1 MVLDI
6 ISFSGRSI
14 SAYSR
19 IKEAQ
24 FKIIQHLWQFTPLA
38 HRLKSFDE
46 LTKQAE
52 VKITIDNVDIKDA
65 DKKLRKSLTQLW
77 KAKQH
82 QTFNQVACKT

>member
-38 HRLKSFDE
+38 HRLKTFDE
-46 LTKQAE
+46 ILNQKE
-52 VKITIDNVDIKDA
+52 VKITIDNVDVKDA
-65 DKKLRKSLTQLW
+65 DKKLRKSLIQLW
-77 KAKQH
+77 NAKQY
-82 QTFNQVACKT
+82 QTFNQAACKT